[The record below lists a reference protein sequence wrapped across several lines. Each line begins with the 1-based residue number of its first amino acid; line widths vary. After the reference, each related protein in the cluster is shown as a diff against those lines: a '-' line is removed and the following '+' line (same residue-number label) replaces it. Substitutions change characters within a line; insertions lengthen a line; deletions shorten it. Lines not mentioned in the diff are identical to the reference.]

1 MTVLLPEWYI
11 TDPAKKD
18 KEWANKLITYL
29 RMYMQPVVPWVTA
42 EDGMKW
48 LLGDYDMKFAQEM
61 FLDASKAG
69 VRFVAMA
76 VL

>member
-42 EDGMKW
+42 
-48 LLGDYDMKFAQEM
+48 
-61 FLDASKAG
+61 
-69 VRFVAMA
+69 
-76 VL
+76 